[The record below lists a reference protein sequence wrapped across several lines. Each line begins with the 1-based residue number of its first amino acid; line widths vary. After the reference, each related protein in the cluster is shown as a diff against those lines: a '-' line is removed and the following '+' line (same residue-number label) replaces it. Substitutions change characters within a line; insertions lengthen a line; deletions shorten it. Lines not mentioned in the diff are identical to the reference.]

1 MTSRPAYSPWLPGI
15 GLQADARIARGLA
28 QPGAQL
34 ASSSAVAL
42 RSWSAGAK
50 GWMLANS
57 GQVMG
62 IISLVA
68 LSFMVQLPSGIMLR
82 SSARSLSLS
91 MRM

>member
-1 MTSRPAYSPWLPGI
+1 MS
-15 GLQADARIARGLA
+15 
-28 QPGAQL
+28 
-34 ASSSAVAL
+34 
-42 RSWSAGAK
+42 
-50 GWMLANS
+50 ANS

-82 SSARSLSLS
+82 SSARSLSES